1 MARKIDPKI
10 LAVADKY
17 QVNNVN
23 PVIFL
28 KRFLDD
34 VIMVWR
40 GSTENLH
47 LFLKDLN
54 NVHPSIKF
62 TLSHTNSSDSSC
74 DCPISSSIPFL
85 DTSCS
90 ISDTG
95 KIITD
100 LYKKET
106 DRNQYLLTSSCHPA
120 SVTKNIPFSLALK
133 IVRICTLSEAR
144 EKRFSELKEMLLE
157 RNYSSNIIQAAIDRA
172 RQIPRLKALE
182 KVIRQKTTDRPV
194 FVIHYDPRL
203 PNVNAIVKKHFRVMT
218 QDPHMKAVFPDPPL
232 IAYRRQ
238 RNIREV
244 LIRAKVPPVTKRP
257 KRELLGMRKCNR
269 DVYCNYTMVGDHV
282 KATASS
288 YQHQITTKVTCTT
301 SNIIYLITCMKCLM
315 QYVGETKRRL
325 KDRLAEHQGYV
336 RNKDLTKATGQHFNT
351 RGHSI
356 YDMHIT
362 ILEHV
367 KNADEVF
374 RKIREKMYINL
385 FNTKDKGMNKI
396 S

>member
-1 MARKIDPKI
+1 
-10 LAVADKY
+10 
-17 QVNNVN
+17 
-23 PVIFL
+23 
-28 KRFLDD
+28 
-34 VIMVWR
+34 
-40 GSTENLH
+40 
-47 LFLKDLN
+47 
-54 NVHPSIKF
+54 
-62 TLSHTNSSDSSC
+62 
-74 DCPISSSIPFL
+74 
-85 DTSCS
+85 
-90 ISDTG
+90 
-95 KIITD
+95 
-100 LYKKET
+100 
-106 DRNQYLLTSSCHPA
+106 
-120 SVTKNIPFSLALK
+120 
-133 IVRICTLSEAR
+133 
-144 EKRFSELKEMLLE
+144 MLLE

-182 KVIRQKTTDRPV
+182 KVIRKKTTDRPV

-203 PNVNAIVKKHFRVMT
+203 PNVNAIVRKHFRVMT
-218 QDPHMKAVFPDPPL
+218 QDPHMKEVFPDPPL

-257 KRELLGMRKCNR
+257 KRELLGMRRCNR

-282 KATASS
+282 KSTASS